1 MSLTGE
7 GAICIW
13 HDVPMPVRAD
23 YYEWHDREHMPER
36 VGIPGFR
43 RGRRYI
49 AIEGAPEIYTLYET
63 EAPQIN
69 AGADYLQRLNNPS
82 AWTRRVAPQLTNNI
96 RSLCRVLLS
105 LGNGQGGLLATLR
118 YDVAA
123 GREEEQRRLLMHR
136 VLPALADA
144 PTIVGVHLCVA
155 DLAASSIQTEEKK
168 GRAQQALMPGWI
180 VMVEGGGDVASLRTA
195 CDAALDDAVL
205 TAAGA
210 SAPIAR
216 GLYQLQF
223 SRTKTAN
230 TVG

>member
-13 HDVPMPVRAD
+13 HDVPMEVRGD
-23 YYEWHDREHMPER
+23 YYEWHDREHVPER

-49 AIEGAPEIYTLYET
+49 ALEGSPEIYTLYET
-63 EAPQIN
+63 EVPQIN
-69 AGADYLQRLNNPS
+69 AGVDYLQRLNNPS
-82 AWTRRVAPQLTNNI
+82 AWTRRVAPKLTNNI

-105 LGNGQGGLLATLR
+105 LGTGQGGLLATLR
-118 YDVAA
+118 YDVAP
-123 GREEEQRRLLMHR
+123 GREDEQRRLLMHR
-136 VLPALADA
+136 LLPALADA

-168 GRAQQALMPGWI
+168 GRAQQALMPGWV
-180 VMVEGGGDVASLRTA
+180 VMVEGGGDAGSLRSA
-195 CDAALDDAVL
+195 CSAALTDAALIG
-205 TAAGA
+205 AGA
-210 SAPIAR
+210 VAPIER
-216 GLYQLQF
+216 GIYQLQF
-223 SRTKTAN
+223 SRTKTAS